1 MSRPHRI
8 VSDSDIHEAALWRLA
23 AFPAEVIEA
32 STARV
37 AQLVDAGVPMES
49 DQPEVAAAMAAL
61 KRPGDRRGEWTAL
74 MAVVA
79 LYSDSQGFARLFLV
93 AGFEVVTAWRNAK
106 ARAASIPKDSGINAL
121 QAIMIQHHASRPTA
135 DADDLFDTLTKLP
148 RQYPAVKDYD
158 QDADSL
164 TYADR
169 GHEREITRASFE
181 RQFRKAKKI
190 FPDYN
195 AMQFSGGVKRHGAQ
209 VD

>member
-1 MSRPHRI
+1 M
-8 VSDSDIHEAALWRLA
+8 
-23 AFPAEVIEA
+23 AE
-32 STARV
+32 
-37 AQLVDAGVPMES
+37 
-49 DQPEVAAAMAAL
+49 L

-79 LYSDSQGFARLFLV
+79 LYADSQGFARLFLIS
-93 AGFEVVTAWRNAK
+93 GFEVVTAWRNAK
-106 ARAASIPKDSGINAL
+106 ARAASTPKDSGINAL
-121 QAIMIQHHASRPTA
+121 QAIMIQYHASQPAANA
-135 DADDLFDTLTKLP
+135 DGLFDMLTELP

-169 GHEREITRASFE
+169 GREREITRASFE
-181 RQFRKAKKI
+181 RQFRKAQKI
-190 FPDYN
+190 FTDYN